1 MPFFEQLGK
10 QINDLGQRAV
20 TSTGTFV
27 EVTRL
32 NDSINSIRLQL
43 PIQYRKLG
51 EAYYS
56 LFNDGSGTP
65 KLQSYVDAINTK
77 FAEIAEC
84 QDAIKRAK
92 GIEQCQSCGAE
103 VAAGSSFCSNCGV
116 AYLDLEL
123 VAEMIQVKLLDR
135 SGNSISGHNLYLYPQ
150 ATSPT
155 QIVDLE
161 YNPYDGSITATISA
175 VTQEDTIRFI
185 PCPDAPYLN
194 PYYVD

>member
-103 VAAGSSFCSNCGV
+103 VAAGSSFCSNCGARIV
-116 AYLDLEL
+116 KILPSDDTSICPKCGASVSVDDLFCM
-123 VAEMIQVKLLDR
+123 AC
-135 SGNSISGHNLYLYPQ
+135 G
-150 ATSPT
+150 T
-155 QIVDLE
+155 DLHKDKNE
-161 YNPYDGSITATISA
+161 T
-175 VTQEDTIRFI
+175 EK
-185 PCPDAPYLN
+185 
-194 PYYVD
+194 